1 MGGDRWS
8 GSRDSAFSLRGT
20 HGRGSLTSLFANQP
34 ANRRT
39 EAQVVI
45 VGKTSKELVVR
56 FLEPEMQLLHGGSKG
71 SRLRQCL
78 GDSVVEERQRDAMG
92 AGSWLPRPR

>member
-1 MGGDRWS
+1 MRRLLTRAGHALAVMALLATAVS
-8 GSRDSAFSLRGT
+8 
-20 HGRGSLTSLFANQP
+20 SLTSLFANQP

-56 FLEPEMQLLHGGSKG
+56 FLEPEMHLLHRGSKG

-78 GDSVVEERQRDAMG
+78 GDSVVEERQQDGMG